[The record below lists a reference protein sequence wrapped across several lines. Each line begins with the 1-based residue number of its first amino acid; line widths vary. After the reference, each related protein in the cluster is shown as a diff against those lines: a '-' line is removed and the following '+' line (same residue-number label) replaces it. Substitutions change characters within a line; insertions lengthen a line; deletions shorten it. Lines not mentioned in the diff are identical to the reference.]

1 MTITPNAILV
11 NSQTSG
17 SPPPR
22 ALRRYFEVVLYL
34 LTATGALA
42 VIYTGRLDWISSII
56 VGSALGFKGVRLAR
70 HRGPEISPALATTV
84 VLVYLLFFPID
95 LWFVSNHLVNGA
107 PAPVLYSALLA
118 SVHLLLF
125 ATLVRLYSA
134 RTRRDGLFLAM
145 LAFACMLASAILTVD
160 PMFLIVLAIF
170 LMLSVA
176 TFVGMEMSRA
186 SENSISPEIAE
197 GTPPAR
203 RLHRALGT
211 VSAVVG
217 LAGLA
222 LGAIIFFLIPRF
234 TAGYW
239 SALRVQ
245 PQLISGF
252 TENVRLGEI
261 GRIKLSRS
269 LVMRVRVDG
278 DPARA
283 EMVRWRGIVLT
294 AFDGRHWYT
303 ASHAADVVTAQPDGS
318 YVFPARDGDQRPAM
332 GMVAAAVAPFRYTV
346 LLQPIGTNALFFA
359 AQPVSASG
367 GLDGEI
373 SQGDLPMR
381 RGYLVIDATGSIFRP
396 AAGDMA
402 VRYEGVSDLPL
413 YPAAAL
419 RQDSASYPLNLR
431 LTYLQLP
438 QLDPRILAL
447 AAKIIAG
454 ARTPYDKAAAIENYL
469 HANYGYT
476 LDLRGDPG
484 ADPLAYF
491 LFQRRAGHCEYFA
504 TAMAVLLR
512 VTGVP
517 ARYVTGFLPGE
528 YNDVGGDY
536 IVRAS
541 DAHSWVEV
549 YFPSY
554 GWIPFD
560 PTPPGEPR
568 SHGPMDRV
576 SLYFDWLQY
585 NWGEWVVNYDYGHQ
599 LTLAHTLEHSSED
612 WKQNAVNFLAA
623 KKRHALDEMDGV
635 VRGMERDQPP
645 LLIVGLLLLCG
656 ALLARKQE
664 AIAGIFLRWKMR
676 WRARGQGGAAASSS
690 LAALEYRR
698 MLRALERAGWRKAAS
713 QTPMEFAAIF
723 ATSELERPVLSVTEL
738 YQLARFGAGD
748 FDSGAMQSQLRQIF
762 ERVRGRRARAGRHG

>member
-1 MTITPNAILV
+1 
-11 NSQTSG
+11 
-17 SPPPR
+17 
-22 ALRRYFEVVLYL
+22 
-34 LTATGALA
+34 
-42 VIYTGRLDWISSII
+42 
-56 VGSALGFKGVRLAR
+56 VRL
-70 HRGPEISPALATTV
+70 S
-84 VLVYLLFFPID
+84 
-95 LWFVSNHLVNGA
+95 
-107 PAPVLYSALLA
+107 
-118 SVHLLLF
+118 
-125 ATLVRLYSA
+125 SA

-145 LAFACMLASAILTVD
+145 LAVACMLASAILTVD

-170 LMLSVA
+170 LVLAVA
-176 TFVGMEMSRA
+176 TFVGMEISRA
-186 SENSISPEIAE
+186 SENAISPEIAE

-211 VSAVVG
+211 VSALVG

-245 PQLISGF
+245 PELISGF

-261 GRIKLSRS
+261 GRIKLSSS
-269 LVMRVRVDG
+269 LVMRVRVAG
-278 DPARA
+278 DPGRA
-283 EMVRWRGIVLT
+283 ELVRWRGIVLT
-294 AFDGRHWYT
+294 AFDGRHWFT

-318 YVFPARDGDQRPAM
+318 YIFPAQGGDQRPAI
-332 GMVAAAVAPFRYTV
+332 GMAAAAVAPFRYTV

-359 AQPVSASG
+359 AQPVSARG
-367 GLDGEI
+367 GLGEELLE
-373 SQGDLPMR
+373 DDVPMR
-381 RGYLVIDATGSIFRP
+381 RSYLVMDSTGSIFRP

-419 RQDSASYPLNLR
+419 RQDSASYPLDLR

-438 QLDPRILAL
+438 HLDPRIPAL
-447 AAKIIAG
+447 AAKITAG

-469 HANYGYT
+469 HAHYGYT
-476 LDLRGDPG
+476 LNLRGNPG

-512 VTGVP
+512 VSGVP
-517 ARYVTGFLPGE
+517 SRYVTGFLPGE

-568 SHGPMDRV
+568 NHGFIDRV

-585 NWGEWVVNYDYGHQ
+585 NWSEWVVNYDYGHQ
-599 LTLAHTLEHSSED
+599 LTLAHTLEHSSQD
-612 WKQNAVNFLAA
+612 WRQNAATFLQV
-623 KKRHALDEMDGV
+623 KERHALDEMDRV
-635 VRGMERDQPP
+635 VRGMERDQRR

-656 ALLARKQE
+656 ALLARNQE
-664 AIAGIFLRWKMR
+664 AVAGAFLRWKIQWRMR
-676 WRARGQGGAAASSS
+676 SGGADFASSS

-713 QTPMEFAAIF
+713 QTPMEFVAIF
-723 ATSELERPVLSVTEL
+723 AVSELERPVLSVTEL
-738 YQLARFGAGD
+738 YQLARFGAGNLD
-748 FDSGAMQSQLRQIF
+748 AGAMQSQLRQIF